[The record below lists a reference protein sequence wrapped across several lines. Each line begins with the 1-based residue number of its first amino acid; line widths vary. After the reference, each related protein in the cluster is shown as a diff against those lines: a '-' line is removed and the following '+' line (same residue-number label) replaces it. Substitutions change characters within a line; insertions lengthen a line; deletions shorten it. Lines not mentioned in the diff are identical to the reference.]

1 MNPATIFAVFMA
13 LLAYSCIAGGE
24 MLMKVGI
31 SWLGWRG
38 PKTSAYFRSR
48 RLWVAGLVLAN
59 LYGIPSAVALKYLPP
74 HIVGA
79 FSGWVVVLLVILSHR
94 VLGEPLTRN
103 DGLFAFL
110 FVVGFVFLNL
120 LDRAPGDTAGASSAL
135 WGISLLPVAVF
146 GMGFARGLPKRSR
159 AVLFGAV
166 AGMSAGLMVVFLR
179 LLVLEFG
186 FDVARY
192 FSSAYLYLYVFF
204 ALLSLAALQLALK
217 KAGMIQTASLK
228 YSTNILY
235 PFLAAPL
242 VFQTQLS
249 WLHWALAALIVFSVV
264 RLIRHR

>member
-1 MNPATIFAVFMA
+1 
-13 LLAYSCIAGGE
+13 
-24 MLMKVGI
+24 MKMGI

-38 PKTSAYFRSR
+38 PQTSIYFRSR

-59 LYGIPSAVALKYLPP
+59 LYGIPSAVALNYLPA

-94 VLGEPLTRN
+94 VLDEPLTRG
-103 DGLFAFL
+103 DGVYAFL
-110 FVVGFVFLNL
+110 FVVGIAFLNL
-120 LDRAPGDTAGASSAL
+120 LDRAPGDRAVASSAL

-146 GMGFARGLPKRSR
+146 ALGFLRGISSRRR

-166 AGMSAGLMVVFLR
+166 AGISAGLMVVFLR
-179 LLVLEFG
+179 LLVLEFR

-192 FSSAYLYLYVFF
+192 LSSAYLYFYVFF

-217 KAGMIQTASLK
+217 NAGMILTASLK

-235 PFLAAPL
+235 PFLAAAL
-242 VFQTQLS
+242 VFRTHLS
-249 WLHWALAALIVFSVV
+249 WLQWALALLIVFSVV